1 MYIHDKHVCMYMYVV
16 INEVEQIIDVV
27 NIRFDLQDLMGGRM
41 QTMSCV
47 TGCCFHPHAAAATT
61 QRPTTLISELTHC
74 GNWPCLSTCLY

>member
-47 TGCCFHPHAAAATT
+47 TGC
-61 QRPTTLISELTHC
+61 
-74 GNWPCLSTCLY
+74 